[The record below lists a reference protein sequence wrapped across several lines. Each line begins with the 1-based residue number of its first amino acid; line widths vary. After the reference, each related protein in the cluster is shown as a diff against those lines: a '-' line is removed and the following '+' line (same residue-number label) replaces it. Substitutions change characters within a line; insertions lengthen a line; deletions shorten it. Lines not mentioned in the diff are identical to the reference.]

1 MYQKFYNVTVYEAT
15 KEHEKKEIGKIIVEK
30 NLLGVQEIVSGIEMD
45 RVKTRGPI
53 YLFADSD
60 IEKYGHYIYV
70 TNSSINSSNIATSKE
85 VEEYI
90 DNYANSPFKK
100 IADEIS
106 TRQQQA
112 KALKKVNSSK
122 KSN

>member
-1 MYQKFYNVTVYEAT
+1 MHKKFYNVTVYEVT
-15 KEHEKKEIGKIIVEK
+15 KDHGKKGIGKIIVEK

-45 RVKTRGPI
+45 RVKTPGPI
-53 YLFADSD
+53 YFFADSD

-70 TNSSINSSNIATSKE
+70 RSSSINSSNIATSKE
-85 VEEYI
+85 VEQYI
-90 DNYANSPFKK
+90 DNYENNPFKI

-106 TRQQQA
+106 TRKQQA

-122 KSN
+122 NSN